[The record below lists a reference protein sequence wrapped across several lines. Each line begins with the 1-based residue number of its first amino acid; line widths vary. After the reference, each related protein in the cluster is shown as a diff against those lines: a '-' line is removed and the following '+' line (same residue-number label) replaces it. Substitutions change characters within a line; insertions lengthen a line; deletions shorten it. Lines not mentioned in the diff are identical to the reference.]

1 MHISLYLRQGM
12 VFVPTTGRVIP
23 GGPYRDMEPVAVTPL
38 SNLDAVRQALRDA
51 ISRGNPPAP
60 RYPPGG
66 HPQPVVVKYAGVK
79 SWSAFARGTLT
90 WGINER
96 DGEYQIIGYSRHP
109 DGWREDPE
117 QKVDLP
123 AGSTVED
130 AIELMI
136 VILQNVA
143 RK

>member
-1 MHISLYLRQGM
+1 MHFSLYLRQGT
-12 VFVPTTGRVIP
+12 VFVPTTGLVDR
-23 GGPYRDMEPVAVTPL
+23 GPYREIEPVAVAPVANP
-38 SNLDAVRQALRDA
+38 SAVGRAIRAA

-90 WGINER
+90 WGINET
-96 DGEYQIIGYSRHP
+96 DGKYQIIGYTRHP
-109 DGWREDPE
+109 DGWRQDHE
-117 QKVDLP
+117 QKIDLP
-123 AGSTVED
+123 AGSTVDD
-130 AIELMI
+130 AINRMI
-136 VILQNVA
+136 AILQDAA

>member
-1 MHISLYLRQGM
+1 MHFSLYLRQGT
-12 VFVPTTGRVIP
+12 VIVPTTGLVDR
-23 GGPYRDMEPVAVTPL
+23 GPYREMEPVAVAPL
-38 SNLDAVRQALRDA
+38 SNPDAVRQALRDA

-90 WGINER
+90 WGINKHNG
-96 DGEYQIIGYSRHP
+96 DYQITGYSRHP

-117 QKVDLP
+117 QKINLP
-123 AGSTVED
+123 AGSTVDD
-130 AIELMI
+130 AIDRMI
-136 VILQNVA
+136 AILQEA
-143 RK
+143 AGH

>member
-1 MHISLYLRQGM
+1 MFFHLYLRKGI
-12 VFVPTTGRVIP
+12 VFVPTMGLVP
-23 GGPYRDMEPVAVTPL
+23 GGPYRDMDPVGVAPL

-79 SWSAFARGTLT
+79 SWSAFARGTLP
-90 WGINER
+90 WGIDER
-96 DGEYQIIGYSRHP
+96 EGKYQIIGYRRDP
-109 DGWREDPE
+109 DGWRQDPE

-123 AGSTVED
+123 VGSTAND
-130 AIELMI
+130 TINRLIA
-136 VILQNVA
+136 ILQDAA